1 MPTLRRA
8 SAADAELI
16 TAHRHRMF
24 TDNAFSTEAQLS
36 AMDANFEPWVRERLA
51 DGRYVGLLL
60 EEEGLVVASAGI
72 HFADFPPHYLHV
84 EPGRAYLLNFY
95 TEPGARGQGLA
106 NRLLRACVEECRA
119 HGSKVVTLHAS
130 PFGRPIY
137 QKFGFT
143 AMNEMML
150 KLEELSAKYGCAQG
164 RTLPVPGH
172 QAV

>member
-1 MPTLRRA
+1 MHTLRRA
-8 SAADAELI
+8 TTADAALI

-24 TDNAFSTEAQLS
+24 ADNSFSTEDQLD
-36 AMDANFEPWVRERLA
+36 AMDASFEPWVQERLA

-60 EEEGLVVASAGI
+60 EQDGTAVASAGI

-95 TEPGARGQGLA
+95 TDPSARGQGLA
-106 NRLLRACVEECRA
+106 NQLLRACVDECRT

-137 QKFGFT
+137 EKFGFT
-143 AMNEMML
+143 PMNEMMM
-150 KLEELSAKYGCAQG
+150 KL
-164 RTLPVPGH
+164 
-172 QAV
+172 